1 MREPRELDES
11 SDDSLFNDFSGLGEA
26 LGVELVS
33 GSIPYEKFLPED
45 YETGDSDD
53 SADDFSSETEDA
65 FSDDDASDL
74 GPDEDEEDPEELSFG
89 GGQMGGM
96 APRHGVGG
104 RGSPAAREYGR
115 HERSLAAFSANRPVY
130 AKTLFRLRPLQELR
144 TRDGRLRKRR
154 ALR

>member
-104 RGSPAAREYGR
+104 RGMGDSAQLSRQLLGNMADMSD
-115 HERSLAAFSANRPVY
+115 RSQRFQQIAQSM
-130 AKTLFRLRPLQELR
+130 Q
-144 TRDGRLRKRR
+144 KRYFG
-154 ALR
+154 